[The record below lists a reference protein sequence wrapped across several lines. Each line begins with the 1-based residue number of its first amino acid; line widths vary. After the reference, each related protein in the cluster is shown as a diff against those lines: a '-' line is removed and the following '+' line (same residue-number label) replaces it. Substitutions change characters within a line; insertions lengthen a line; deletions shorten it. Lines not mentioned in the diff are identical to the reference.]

1 MLSDS
6 GNNRQMPKLE
16 RFLQGEVL
24 CVRDVEIEWNEETMR
39 VGMAAR
45 PGE

>member
-6 GNNRQMPKLE
+6 GNNHQIPKLE
-16 RFLQGEVL
+16 SFLQGEVL

-39 VGMAAR
+39 VGD
-45 PGE
+45 GC

>member
-1 MLSDS
+1 
-6 GNNRQMPKLE
+6 MPKLE